1 MSTSQL
7 PEYLQFHG
15 QSRDT
20 GRLVVQNAQQTGY
33 IYLLDGDVVYAEAGS
48 RAGMLALFSSM
59 TWPESSVRWE
69 PRQVAPKV
77 QFHVSVDE
85 LLFQFAQLEDSNQT
99 DEATLV
105 RLFGSNDTN
114 GGVRLM
120 DLSQYAV
127 SFEVLNTTFKG
138 FEFLLEKE
146 NTLIGRLE
154 DCDVILPEGSI
165 SGHHCRIVLDER
177 CVRVIDL
184 GSTNGTF
191 INGELISEHLLQV
204 GDDFQIGAVSLVLH
218 LRMRRKITTEAV
230 PEPQAATPSQN
241 LVQQQNTKPLPDFH
255 TQKLDP
261 KLLRKRTSKM
271 SGPITWKNLIDDTK
285 KKTSNSSLFSKMFG
299 KK

>member
-1 MSTSQL
+1 MTTTQL

-20 GRLVVQNAQQTGY
+20 GRLVVQTASKTGF
-33 IYLLDGDVVYAEAGS
+33 IYLLDGDVVYAESAPS
-48 RAGMLALFSSM
+48 VGMLALFTAL
-59 TWPESSVRWE
+59 TWPDAAIRWE

-77 QFHVSVDE
+77 QFHISVDE

-99 DEATLV
+99 DEAALTA
-105 RLFGSNDTN
+105 LFAADDTK

-127 SFEVLNTTFKG
+127 SFEVRNTTFKG
-138 FEFLLEKE
+138 FEFVLEKE

-154 DCDVILPEGSI
+154 DCDVILPEGSV
-165 SGHHCRIVLDER
+165 SGHHCRIVLDEH
-177 CVRVIDL
+177 CIRVVDL

-191 INGELISEHLLQV
+191 INGELVSEHLLQV
-204 GDDFQIGAVSLVLH
+204 ADDFQIGAISLALH
-218 LRMRRKITTEAV
+218 LRMRRKINTEAA
-230 PEPQAATPSQN
+230 QPSSVQPPPASSQKN
-241 LVQQQNTKPLPDFH
+241 LQPLPDFH

-271 SGPITWKNLIDDTK
+271 SGPITWKNLIEDTK
-285 KKTSNSSLFSKMFG
+285 KKTGSNSLFSKMFG

>member
-1 MSTSQL
+1 MTTTQL

-20 GRLVVQNAQQTGY
+20 GRLVVQTPLKTGFV
-33 IYLLDGDVVYAEAGS
+33 YLLDGDVVYAES
-48 RAGMLALFSSM
+48 QPTVGMLALFSALSWADA
-59 TWPESSVRWE
+59 TVRWE

-77 QFHVSVDE
+77 QFHISVDE
-85 LLFQFAQLEDSNQT
+85 LLFQFAQLEDSGQT
-99 DEATLV
+99 DEASLTS
-105 RLFGSNDTN
+105 LFSANDPQE
-114 GGVRLM
+114 GVRMM

-138 FEFLLEKE
+138 FEFVLEKE

-154 DCDVILPEGSI
+154 DCDVILPEGSV
-165 SGHHCRIVLDER
+165 SGHHCRIVLDAH
-177 CVRVIDL
+177 CVRVVDL

-191 INGELISEHLLQV
+191 IKGELISEHLLQV
-204 GDDFQIGAVSLVLH
+204 GDDFQIGAISLALH
-218 LRMRRKITTEAV
+218 LRMRRKINAES
-230 PEPQAATPSQN
+230 AAPASVQPSPAMLKN
-241 LVQQQNTKPLPDFH
+241 LQPLPDFH

-271 SGPITWKNLIDDTK
+271 SGPITWKNLVEDTK
-285 KKTSNSSLFSKMFG
+285 KKTGSNSLFSKMFG